1 MNPFDTQSA
10 VKAFLDAQ
18 REWLAY
24 RNGQYA
30 FAGFV
35 SCSRCMEPML
45 VPRCMAQFTKA
56 RTSELKPSIIG
67 GE

>member
-1 MNPFDTQSA
+1 MNPSDTQSA
-10 VKAFLDAQ
+10 VKALLDAQ

-30 FAGFV
+30 FEGLV
-35 SCSRCMEPML
+35 SCSRCMQPML
-45 VPRCMAQFTKA
+45 VPRCMAPFTKA
-56 RTSELKPSIIG
+56 RTSELKPYIIG